1 MIHLTV
7 MHLSKC
13 PAYFQVLEH
22 FMRNGKTKEE
32 EQEEK
37 QQVTDLS
44 EEESLSLMRSQLGEE
59 HRAQV
64 EAMLAQGVSLKDI
77 MDHFMTKPPAPPQS
91 EEVPVSG
98 SSAASQAGELRQLLQ
113 RSDLSDDQK
122 LELLQ
127 GGMTEEQRRKVEEL
141 IKSGLSVEQ
150 VNLGAVSG
158 STVLTRF
165 LTISPGKR
173 RQPSAGKSCWLIP
186 TCHSNKNWIF
196 SVGT

>member
-1 MIHLTV
+1 

-13 PAYFQVLEH
+13 HAYFQVLEH
-22 FMRNGKTKEE
+22 FMRSGKTKEE
-32 EQEEK
+32 EHEEK

-77 MDHFMTKPPAPPQS
+77 MDHFMAKPPAPPQL
-91 EEVPVSG
+91 EEVPLSGAG
-98 SSAASQAGELRQLLQ
+98 SSAANQAEELRQLLQ

-141 IKSGLSVEQ
+141 LKSGLSVEQ
-150 VNLGAVSG
+150 VNRSAVPD
-158 STVLTRF
+158 STVLSRF
-165 LTISPGKR
+165 LTISHERR
-173 RQPSAGKSCWLIP
+173 RQPPAGKPCWPTP
-186 TCHSNKNWIF
+186 TCHSNRNWTF
-196 SVGT
+196 SGGR